1 MATTAA
7 ATAGGGGRTESPS
20 RWNRSPHSSRSLWN
34 GSATQLRHS
43 FRLLCAQVQQE
54 LEAVAALDAQ
64 LDVDD
69 LAVEAATPVWL
80 EREERVARLEQYVRA
95 LQEMAVELGSGTPAA
110 SGEAVWLRRK
120 AELLAKSVPSSR
132 FIPPQRLGHPM
143 SDVEEEDAG
152 VAAVEKLLEDYPER
166 WPASPSPEGKD
177 APSAER
183 GAQSKLSVADT
194 RTQLLSGLRRRGVAG
209 AASPNTSAPRHISL
223 QAASPHA
230 RQHTDTQRALQDGL
244 VHDLADTVGQLR
256 VHAQDIHDTVAEDNV
271 ALDEVQQRAE
281 LNLARISQQNR
292 SLTEFIRAKTG
303 ATCAQWA
310 MIAIALATWVVL
322 VLLLR
327 LTG

>member
-1 MATTAA
+1 MA
-7 ATAGGGGRTESPS
+7 ESPS
-20 RWNRSPHSSRSLWN
+20 RWNRSSHSSSCLWH

-54 LEAVAALDAQ
+54 LEAVAVLDAR
-64 LDVDD
+64 LDADNV
-69 LAVEAATPVWL
+69 AVEAATLVWL

-95 LQEMAVELGSGTPAA
+95 LQEMAVELGRGTPAA
-110 SGEAVWLRRK
+110 SGEAVWLRHK
-120 AELLAKSVPSSR
+120 AELLAASVPAR
-132 FIPPQRLGHPM
+132 RAIPPQRLGHQS

-166 WPASPSPEGKD
+166 RPASPSSGGEG

-183 GAQSKLSVADT
+183 GAHSKLPVADA
-194 RTQLLSGLRRRGVAG
+194 RTQLLSGLRQRGRAG
-209 AASPNTSAPRHISL
+209 AASSNTSAPRHLSL
-223 QAASPHA
+223 QASSPYA
-230 RQHTDTQRALQDGL
+230 RQHTDMQRALQDGL
-244 VHDLADTVGQLR
+244 VHDLVDTVGQLR

-281 LNLARISQQNR
+281 LNLARISQHNR